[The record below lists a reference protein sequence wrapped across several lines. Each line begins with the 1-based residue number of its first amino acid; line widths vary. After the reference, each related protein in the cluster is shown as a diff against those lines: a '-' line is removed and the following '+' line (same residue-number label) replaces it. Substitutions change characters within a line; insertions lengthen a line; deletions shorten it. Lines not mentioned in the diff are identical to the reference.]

1 MVLFLLILR
10 FIFPANL
17 SVGLLST
24 LYCGAQWGILKN
36 QILECRL
43 QNKLSGIRPSNY
55 ISHFEMPCVCSMC
68 GLPLIGSAEHYK
80 RYLVE
85 MHLKGITAL

>member
-1 MVLFLLILR
+1 MVLFLLILC
-10 FIFPANL
+10 FIFPTNL

-24 LYCGAQWGILKN
+24 LYHGAQWGILKN
-36 QILECRL
+36 QILKCRL

>member
-24 LYCGAQWGILKN
+24 LYCGAQWGILK
-36 QILECRL
+36 IPIFKCRL
-43 QNKLSGIRPSNY
+43 QKKLSGIRPSNY
-55 ISHFEMPCVCSMC
+55 ISHFEMPVY
-68 GLPLIGSAEHYK
+68 LP
-80 RYLVE
+80 
-85 MHLKGITAL
+85 